1 MFIGGR
7 GTEPRGTAVPTTG
20 LPSRGLAPCL
30 CSAAAAAP
38 EAVDSTALG
47 AVRLTAWPES
57 PAGAVVGAGARSG
70 AGAGATRVGGGAGAG
85 AGLRVGA
92 ESRATACPEL
102 PLELPPSRCRACAP
116 EAFGTASSPTTATV
130 TTGTVRNDAKPGYR
144 ILGSGTSLQ
153 QPGCQRVS
161 PGPLKYRPK
170 SFRRH
175 AFGVGAC
182 PPPSATRPDFLTL
195 FEPDR

>member
-1 MFIGGR
+1 MLIGGR
-7 GTEPRGTAVPTTG
+7 GTEPRGTAVPTG

-30 CSAAAAAP
+30 SPAAAAP
-38 EAVDSTALG
+38 EAVASTALG
-47 AVRLTAWPES
+47 AVRLTAWPGS
-57 PAGAVVGAGARSG
+57 LAGAAAGAG

-85 AGLRVGA
+85 EGLRVGW
-92 ESRATACPEL
+92 ESRGTACEPPE
-102 PLELPPSRCRACAP
+102 ELPPSRCRACAP
-116 EAFGTASSPTTATV
+116 EAFGTASSPTNAAV
-130 TTGTVRNDAKPGYR
+130 TTGAVINDVNLGYR
-144 ILGSGTSLQ
+144 ILSSRTSLQ
-153 QPGCQRVS
+153 QPGCQRDR

-170 SFRRH
+170 SFWGH